1 MKVGV
6 IGSGRIGGNV
16 GRLLARAGHEVLFS
30 FSHEQ
35 AKLQSLAAETGNGS
49 RAGTPREAA
58 ESGEAVLLAVP
69 WWEIDNSLRIAGV
82 EDGVLDGKVVIDAT
96 NPFRPGWIP
105 MNLPE
110 GTTALRIN
118 SERMP
123 ASRVVKAF
131 NTLTA
136 GFQAESSGRVGPD
149 RVVMFYAGDDADA
162 KAIVSRLIDDAGFEP
177 VEVGDSNDVAWM
189 EPPRRPGALYGEEFH
204 PREAREIVAKLTG
217 RSPTEEPAASY
228 TARRAFENFRRGANT
243 GEWGPYLDMVTDDY
257 TFWYPVPGPF
267 LGANVGRERIAA
279 FFREA
284 SAAEADVKVAFSPA
298 HRAALDGDTAVFEFE
313 VEGTVGGG
321 PFKNRIAISFD
332 VRSEK
337 VSGHREYIG
346 DLSPFLTASSAR
358 G

>member
-69 WWEIDNSLRIAGV
+69 WWEIDNALRIAGV

-162 KAIVSRLIDDAGFEP
+162 KATVARLIDDAGFKP
-177 VEVGDSNDVAWM
+177 VEVG
-189 EPPRRPGALYGEEFH
+189 
-204 PREAREIVAKLTG
+204 
-217 RSPTEEPAASY
+217 
-228 TARRAFENFRRGANT
+228 
-243 GEWGPYLDMVTDDY
+243 DDY